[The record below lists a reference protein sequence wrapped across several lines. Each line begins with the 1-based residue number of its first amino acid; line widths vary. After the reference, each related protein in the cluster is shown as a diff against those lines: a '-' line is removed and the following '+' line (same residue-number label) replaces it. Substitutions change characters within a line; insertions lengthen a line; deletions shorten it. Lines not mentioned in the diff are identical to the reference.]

1 MGIDNGFASPGFMFS
16 VVPTFISII
25 FIIVI
30 GTILVRLFN
39 FGKQKTKP
47 KETVGARII
56 SKRQHVWSRN
66 NNSSM
71 GGSRTTYYAT
81 FELESGNRVEYMV
94 PSNQIGI
101 LAEGDV
107 GTLTH
112 QGTLFVEFSR
122 MSDYEEY
129 Q

>member
-1 MGIDNGFASPGFMFS
+1 MGFDNGFAPQGFMFS
-16 VVPTFISII
+16 VVPIFIGII
-25 FIIVI
+25 FVIVI
-30 GTILVRLFN
+30 GTVLVRLLN
-39 FGKQKTKP
+39 YGKQKTKP

-71 GGSRTTYYAT
+71 GGSRTSYYAT
-81 FELESGNRVEYMV
+81 FELECGKRVEYMV

-122 MSDYEEY
+122 MSNYEEC
-129 Q
+129 